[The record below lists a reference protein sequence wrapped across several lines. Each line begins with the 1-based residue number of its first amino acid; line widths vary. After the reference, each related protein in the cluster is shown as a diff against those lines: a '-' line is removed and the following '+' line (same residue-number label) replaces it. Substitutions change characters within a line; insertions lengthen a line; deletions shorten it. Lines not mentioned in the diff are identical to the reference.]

1 MNDFYAISLELCK
14 IQAIVNC
21 LDDAITSAVTYTPS
35 DAGDQ
40 AICLVDLLQEHL
52 DKLVATAEHPGR
64 GAA

>member
-52 DKLVATAEHPGR
+52 DKLVATAEHSGR
-64 GAA
+64 DAA

>member
-21 LDDAITSAVTYTPS
+21 LDDALTNAVTYTPS
-35 DAGDQ
+35 EAGER
-40 AICLVDLLQEHL
+40 AVCLLDLLQEHL
-52 DKLVATAEHPGR
+52 DKLAAGVEHSGR

>member
-21 LDDAITSAVTYTPS
+21 LDDAITNAVTYTPS
-35 DAGDQ
+35 EAGERVV
-40 AICLVDLLQEHL
+40 CLLDLLQEHL
-52 DKLVATAEHPGR
+52 DKLAAGVDHSGE

>member
-21 LDDAITSAVTYTPS
+21 LDDAITNAVTYNPS

-52 DKLVATAEHPGR
+52 DKLAAGVEHSGR

>member
-21 LDDAITSAVTYTPS
+21 LDDAITNAVTYTPS

-52 DKLVATAEHPGR
+52 DKLVASAEHSGR